1 MADVNNFSA
10 ALDSSNVQLSYI
22 EEVTWGT
29 LQTAVTWK
37 AIRITGESLSE
48 NKQRARP
55 QEINSSGVV
64 SHAITTQVGVEGAIN
79 FALSADTFDDFLAGA
94 LNGAW
99 ATDLLKN
106 SVPPEVS
113 SFSIQKKLN
122 STGTLWLRYT
132 GCYVTGFTLNASV
145 GNFVEGSFSFMAK
158 DQTSAT
164 TNAASTITAA
174 PTQRV
179 MDTVAG
185 VSTIEVDDLAF
196 TTPIQSIQLN
206 VTKEGARQ
214 QFAIGSSAAAGLGR
228 GTLNVTGS
236 LVMYFKDFTMFD
248 KYKNETDIKLEFT
261 LKDSAL
267 DGYKFT
273 LPVVSL
279 MNPNIVAGGPDQDI
293 MAEFQME
300 AAPDAN
306 GMILQIDRIEQA

>member
-1 MADVNNFSA
+1 MADVQNFSA
-10 ALDSSNVQLSYI
+10 ALDSSDVQLSFI

-29 LQTAVTWK
+29 LQTGVTWQ
-37 AIRITGESLSE
+37 AIRLTGESLSE
-48 NKQRARP
+48 SKQRNRP
-55 QEINSSGVV
+55 AEINSSGVV

-79 FALSADTFDDFLAGA
+79 FALSADTFDKFLEGA
-94 LNGAW
+94 VNGAF
-99 ATDLLKN
+99 ATNTLVN
-106 SVPPEVS
+106 EVPPELS

-122 STGTLWLRYT
+122 SAGSLWLRYT

-145 GNFVEGSFSFMAK
+145 GNFVEGSFSFLAK
-158 DQTSAT
+158 EQTSAT

-179 MDTVAG
+179 IDTVAG
-185 VSTIEVDDLAF
+185 VSAIDVDDVTF

-214 QFAIGSSAAAGLGR
+214 QFAIGSSSAAGLGR

-236 LVMYFKDFTMFD
+236 VVMYFKDFTMFD
-248 KYKNETDIKLEFT
+248 KYKNEVDIKLEFT
-261 LKDSAL
+261 LTDSDD
-267 DGYKFT
+267 DGYRFT

-293 MAEFQME
+293 MAEFQLE
-300 AAPDAN
+300 GAPD
-306 GMILQIDRIEQA
+306 GSGVIIQIDRIETP